1 MREVDEELLQYI
13 WLKRLLKKDTFL
25 SAGGKK
31 IHVVDPGTLNTNSG
45 PDFFNAKIQ
54 IDGILLSGN
63 IEIHLKSSD
72 WLKHKH
78 QQDASYNKILLHV
91 VLQHDVEIEQNKKH
105 GVEVI
110 EVRNYLP
117 DLNYHKKDSYV
128 SQIPCYSQLKK
139 TDAEFVLRWVELY
152 QKRRSEKKAVKA
164 KKLLEKNKGDH
175 LQTFYTMLLS
185 NFGFNINQ
193 VPFELLSEVLPV
205 KILFNYQHNLFQL
218 EALLLGMAGLL
229 SETSDVP
236 YLNQLQNEFNY
247 LRKKHQL
254 TPIEPHLIKFSRMRP
269 FVSAPYKLAQF
280 AALFHSSRHLFSFPQ
295 EYTTFEK
302 AYSVLRGIQISE
314 HWKHHFSFA
323 GKGKINSGQ
332 LGEYS
337 VEILLINTFAVFH
350 EMIQKEKYGKGISNN
365 CCDILDQCNFE
376 NNYKTKMFG
385 PLNKKGMSAR
395 HSQGLIQLYDEL
407 CSRKKCLL
415 CAIGRSIVKEERT
428 AYSKYSL

>member
-31 IHVVDPGTLNTNSG
+31 VNIIDPGTLNTNSG

-54 IDGILLSGN
+54 IDEILLSGN

-78 QQDASYNKILLHV
+78 QEDDSYNKILLHV
-91 VLQHDVEIEQNKKH
+91 VLEHDVEIEQNKNH

-117 DLNYHKKDSYV
+117 DLNYLKKDSFI

-139 TDAEFVLRWVELY
+139 TDTEFALRWIELN
-152 QKRRSEKKAVKA
+152 QRRRSEKKVLKA
-164 KKLLEKNKGDH
+164 KKLLDKNKGDH

-193 VPFELLSEVLPV
+193 VPFELLSELLPV
-205 KILFNYQHNLFQL
+205 KILFHYQHNLFQL

-229 SETSDVP
+229 SETSAVH
-236 YLNQLQNEFNY
+236 YLNQLQKEFQY
-247 LRKKHQL
+247 LRRKHQL
-254 TPIEPHLIKFSRMRP
+254 TPIELHLIKFSRMRP

-280 AALFHSSRHLFSFPQ
+280 ASLFHSSRHLFSFPQ
-295 EYTTFEK
+295 EYNTFEK
-302 AYSVLRGIQISE
+302 AYSVLSGIRISE
-314 HWKHHFSFA
+314 QWKHHFPFA
-323 GKGKINSGQ
+323 TKGKMNSGQ

-337 VEILLINTFAVFH
+337 IEILLINTFAVFQGL
-350 EMIQKEKYGKGISNN
+350 IQKEKNGKGISNN
-365 CCDILDQCNFE
+365 CCDILNQCKFE
-376 NNYKTKMFG
+376 NNYKTRMFV
-385 PLNKKGMSAR
+385 PIKRKGMNAR
-395 HSQGLIQLYDEL
+395 HSQGLIQLYDDL
-407 CSRKKCLL
+407 CSRKKCLQ
-415 CAIGRSIVKEERT
+415 CAIGRSIVKEDRI